1 MNYKN
6 IEYLKDLY
14 SKDIERLDYILNLS
28 EAEEIKVNN
37 IVEEFKSK
45 GLNNEI
51 LIAVVNL
58 YIAQLKYK
66 DVKRA
71 YAINKKNEQKGNS
84 RRVEV
89 KHGQVKYIE

>member
-6 IEYLKDLY
+6 IEYLKELY
-14 SKDIERLDYILNLS
+14 SKDTERLDYILNLS

-71 YAINKKNEQKGNS
+71 YAINKKNEQKVDN